1 MKKILG
7 LILLLSTLNSFSN
20 ENLPAC
26 GSGAQ
31 DDAHLDWSKALD
43 IKIDFSI
50 MKDDAILCL
59 GNVPGSPFDVEL
71 VIYRDTTGLEKK
83 FKFSELENGTRT
95 ILSSDEISFGVI
107 KKGKIMTLQLKRESI
122 GVNFSEGA
130 KYKAS
135 LRFLR
140 NLAKIPFDSRDHREL
155 KLEINQSTTGEFYPI
170 FNDTE
175 FDEIQINISAPSL
188 VIKEIDLN
196 SNGNTDKTIITK
208 NLLKVDEL

>member
-7 LILLLSTLNSFSN
+7 LILLLSTLSGFTND
-20 ENLPAC
+20 NLPAC
-26 GSGAQ
+26 GTGPQ
-31 DDAHLDWSKALD
+31 DDAHLDWNKALD

-71 VIYRDTTGLEKK
+71 VVYRDTTGLEKK
-83 FKFSELENGTRT
+83 FKFRDLEVGTRT

-107 KKGKIMTLQLKRESI
+107 KKGKIMTLQLTRESI

-140 NLAKIPFDSRDHREL
+140 NLAKIPFDKRDHREL
-155 KLEINQSTTGEFYPI
+155 KIQINQSITGEFYPI

-175 FDEIQINISAPSL
+175 FDEIKINISAPSL